1 MKFEFNWPSGF
12 MEKMFENVD
21 GRTDRMTDGGRW
33 SDWYT
38 ISSHISLRLK

>member
-12 MEKMFENVD
+12 RGDFENND
-21 GRTDRMTDGGRW
+21 GRTDDGRTDGRW

-38 ISSHISLRLK
+38 ISSLMKAHG